1 MTLAERVVSS
11 DVLLILSFQNSTEPL
26 TPAPVTSLVVGV
38 SVGLVILVILILVII
53 AAIVLIL
60 MVMKTRNKDY
70 VLQQSTERD
79 GFSNI
84 VYTGRWIVQEASCS

>member
-1 MTLAERVVSS
+1 M
-11 DVLLILSFQNSTEPL
+11 
-26 TPAPVTSLVVGV
+26 
-38 SVGLVILVILILVII
+38 GLVILVMVILVII

-70 VLQQSTERD
+70 VLQQSAERD

-84 VYTGRWIVQEASCS
+84 VYTGSWIMQAASCSLYVHVRSYGLIPRQFLSNWRKA